1 MLVIGVAGGI
11 ACGKSSVAECFQ
23 QLGAAVLNA
32 DQIGHQVLYEPS
44 VKQKIRENW
53 GDMVFGNGEV
63 DRSALGRIVFD
74 PLRGPSELAKLEQI
88 THPLIG
94 QRIRNVLIQ
103 LEQENRPAV
112 VLDAPV
118 MFKAGWD
125 RLCDKIVFV
134 HAEKATRQQRVA
146 VRGWLPEEL
155 KRRESN
161 QFSLVTKR
169 SRATDVIDNSLSIE
183 ETFLQIKDLWRRW
196 RLPDPDSN
204 PS

>member
-1 MLVIGVAGGI
+1 MLVIGIAGGI

-23 QLGAAVLNA
+23 RLGATVLNA

-44 VKQKIRENW
+44 VRQQIRENW
-53 GDMVFGNGEV
+53 GESIFVNGEV

-74 PLRGPSELAKLEQI
+74 PLRGDSELAKLEQI

-94 QRIRNVLIQ
+94 QRISDALSH
-103 LEQENRPAV
+103 LEQENLPAV

-134 HAEKATRQQRVA
+134 HAEEAIRQQRVA
-146 VRGWLPEEL
+146 ERGWLPEEL
-155 KRRESN
+155 KRREVRQVSIA
-161 QFSLVTKR
+161 TKR

-183 ETFLQIKDLWRRW
+183 ETFLQIEALWHRW
-196 RLPDPDSN
+196 RLPEPESK
-204 PS
+204 PT